1 MYLYI
6 HTYGEKKTNMCIGFQ
21 NAARSCKVGQNINIS
36 YTHVHVYTRTDTDT
50 ECISARH
57 PPLRTAKPWGVW
69 SRTIFPAA
77 APAARCHA
85 SHRGPLER
93 SVWSRL
99 RHHTPATF
107 TWNVAGTLP
116 QMHKLAR
123 QTHTPHTHATRD
135 QTQNR
140 IHVYLTSFGEIIL
153 ELYRVLLAADLPDTP
168 RVTDAASAT
177 HRLCRS
183 GGRCSFRHWSC
194 VDGKGLRGNESSGWG
209 VLADNKPFRAIFRK
223 GKICPRTTNFRL
235 EFLISS
241 SSV

>member
-21 NAARSCKVGQNINIS
+21 NAARSCKLGQNINIS

-57 PPLRTAKPWGVW
+57 PPLRTAKPWGYGLAQF
-69 SRTIFPAA
+69 SRRQLSQRVAMRATEVL
-77 APAARCHA
+77 
-85 SHRGPLER
+85 SRGLCGADCDIIH
-93 SVWSRL
+93 L
-99 RHHTPATF
+99 RHFGHTC
-107 TWNVAGTLP
+107 TLP

-140 IHVYLTSFGEIIL
+140 THVYLTSFGEIIL

-168 RVTDAASAT
+168 QVTDAASAPDCAALGEDAPSDIGPALMAKDCAGAN
-177 HRLCRS
+177 RAAGAYYWR
-183 GGRCSFRHWSC
+183 FRH
-194 VDGKGLRGNESSGWG
+194 RH
-209 VLADNKPFRAIFRK
+209 
-223 GKICPRTTNFRL
+223 
-235 EFLISS
+235 
-241 SSV
+241 